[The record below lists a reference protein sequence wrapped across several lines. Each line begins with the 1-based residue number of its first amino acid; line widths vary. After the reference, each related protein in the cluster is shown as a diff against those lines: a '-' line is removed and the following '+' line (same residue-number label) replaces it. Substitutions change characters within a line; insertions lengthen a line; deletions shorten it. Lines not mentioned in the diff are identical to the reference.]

1 MNAEWDSWRVK
12 NIQIWAF
19 FRKRTFSAPDKSG
32 ENLWVW
38 VGVNKFTV
46 LPIGRL
52 LKVFSG
58 SIGAIDNASSSSH
71 SQIVFHTSQET
82 FNVPCVMEDSSLTLA
97 SGGKVYKNKT
107 LVWAIID
114 DLRPTFWATSD
125 TKAEIWMSHS
135 SVKIYRGRKIFRGDK
150 ILSF

>member
-107 LVWAIID
+107 LVLGYYRWLTA
-114 DLRPTFWATSD
+114 DLLSHKWHKSRNLNEPQFGEDLSR
-125 TKAEIWMSHS
+125 AENIS
-135 SVKIYRGRKIFRGDK
+135 GR
-150 ILSF
+150 